1 MLGSLKKKSD
11 FREVYERGLKSV
23 GRHVVAF
30 ALYPKDQEGAG
41 PTEAAT
47 QVLVGVVASKKVGN
61 AVRRARAK
69 RVLRAAF
76 ADLRESFPPGTRI
89 VLVARHAA
97 AERDLRSPRV
107 REEMIELFRRQGLSI
122 PGTPP

>member
-1 MLGSLKKKSD
+1 MHGSLKKKSD
-11 FREVYERGLKSV
+11 FREVYDGGLKSV

-30 ALYPKDQEGAG
+30 ALYPDTSGAHLD
-41 PTEAAT
+41 TEE
-47 QVLVGVVASKKVGN
+47 VLVGVVASKKVGN

-76 ADLRESFPPGTRI
+76 RDLRSSFPGGTRV

-97 AERDLRSPRV
+97 ADAPVRSSRV
-107 REEMIELFRRQGLSI
+107 RDEMIELFRRQGVELRCE
-122 PGTPP
+122 PEAMR